1 MSKRIFQVI
10 LLALGIMAIITGL
23 MSLVSGLG
31 GSFYNLGINSEIT
44 SNVIADSNY
53 RYYSGMWIGTGIILL
68 YIMTA
73 PEKNGILFKAAALLI
88 FFGGLGR
95 FFSLTFF
102 GYPSTLFVIFM
113 CLELLFP
120 LLVLWHGRLV
130 RESAGI

>member
-10 LLALGIMAIITGL
+10 LLALGIMAVITGL

-68 YIMTA
+68 YIMTS

-95 FFSLTFF
+95 FFSLIFF
-102 GYPSTLFVIFM
+102 GYSSTLFVIFM